1 MTKNFW
7 IAGKQAVI
15 ESIKNPKR
23 KVIKVIGIK
32 NSELEE
38 LSKQKRIDFEEISNS
53 KIKKFLRSE
62 TINHQNYLA
71 LVEELPKLNLKNL
84 FEDVSISCLVLLDG
98 ITDTR
103 NIGSIIRSC
112 VCFGVNTIIVEKRA
126 FKNTSVQMYKTASG
140 AMEYINIIEVSN
152 IQNAL
157 MEAKKNSFF
166 IYGMDSNAS
175 LDISDMELAKKIVFV
190 FGSEE
195 KGMKHSIKNS
205 CDYLIKIK
213 NDNKITSL
221 NVSNACSATLA
232 ISNHLKKKA

>member
-71 LVEELPKLNLKNL
+71 LVEELSKLNLKNL

>member
-1 MTKNFW
+1 MTKSFW
-7 IAGKQAVI
+7 IAGKHAVI

-23 KVIKVIGIK
+23 KVIKVIGTK

-38 LSKQKRIDFEEISNS
+38 LSKEKRIDFEEISNS
-53 KIKKFLRSE
+53 KVKKFLQSE

-71 LVEELPKLNLKNL
+71 LVGEFPKLDLKEVLKNKSL
-84 FEDVSISCLVLLDG
+84 HSLVLLDN

-112 VCFGVNTIIVEKRA
+112 VCFGVDAVIVEKRS
-126 FKNTSVQMYKTASG
+126 FKSTSVQMHKTASG
-140 AMEYINIIEVSN
+140 ALEYMTIVEVSN
-152 IQNAL
+152 LQNAIL
-157 MEAKKNSFF
+157 EAKKNSFF
-166 IYGMDSNAS
+166 IYGMDSNAT
-175 LDISDMELAKKIVFV
+175 LDISDIALSEKIAFV

-195 KGMKHSIKNS
+195 KGLKHMIKNN

-213 NDNKITSL
+213 NDNKINSL

-232 ISNHLKKKA
+232 ISNHIKKKA

>member
-71 LVEELPKLNLKNL
+71 LVEEFPKLNLKNL

-152 IQNAL
+152 IQ
-157 MEAKKNSFF
+157 M
-166 IYGMDSNAS
+166 
-175 LDISDMELAKKIVFV
+175 
-190 FGSEE
+190 
-195 KGMKHSIKNS
+195 H
-205 CDYLIKIK
+205 
-213 NDNKITSL
+213 
-221 NVSNACSATLA
+221 
-232 ISNHLKKKA
+232 